1 MTNQELND
9 LLARFEGSSL
19 SKLKL
24 STQEFTIEMERAISA
39 PAAPVI
45 PAAAAAPAVPAAA
58 EPEGDAITAPMV
70 GTFYAASAPEQP
82 PFVKVGDRVRKGQP
96 VCLLEAM
103 KMMSEI
109 PAPCDCEITAVLKEN
124 GALVSFGEPLFRYQ
138 AMLKRVLIANRGR
151 SPSGCGGP
159 AGRRASRRSRCIL
172 RRTRRPSTSSWPP
185 GPCASALPGPLTAT

>member
-24 STQEFTIEMERAISA
+24 STQEFTIEMERAVAA
-39 PAAPVI
+39 PAASAAPAI
-45 PAAAAAPAVPAAA
+45 PAAAAVPATPAAA
-58 EPEGDAITAPMV
+58 ELEGDAVTAPMV

-82 PFVKVGDRVRKGQP
+82 PFVQVGDRVRKGQP

-138 AMLKRVLIANRGR
+138 
-151 SPSGCGGP
+151 
-159 AGRRASRRSRCIL
+159 
-172 RRTRRPSTSSWPP
+172 
-185 GPCASALPGPLTAT
+185 PC

>member
-1 MTNQELND
+1 MTNQELKD
-9 LLARFEGSSL
+9 FLACFEGSSL
-19 SKLKL
+19 TKLKL
-24 STQEFTIEMERAISA
+24 STQEFTIELERSLT
-39 PAAPVI
+39 
-45 PAAAAAPAVPAAA
+45 AAPAVPAAA
-58 EPEGDAITAPMV
+58 PAPAVPAPKAPEGETVTAPMV

-138 AMLKRVLIANRGR
+138 
-151 SPSGCGGP
+151 
-159 AGRRASRRSRCIL
+159 
-172 RRTRRPSTSSWPP
+172 
-185 GPCASALPGPLTAT
+185 PC

>member
-24 STQEFTIEMERAISA
+24 STQEFTIEMERAVSA
-39 PAAPVI
+39 PAAPVIPAAAAAAPVI

-138 AMLKRVLIANRGR
+138 
-151 SPSGCGGP
+151 
-159 AGRRASRRSRCIL
+159 
-172 RRTRRPSTSSWPP
+172 
-185 GPCASALPGPLTAT
+185 PC

>member
-24 STQEFTIEMERAISA
+24 STQEFTIEMERAVAA
-39 PAAPVI
+39 PAASAAPAI
-45 PAAAAAPAVPAAA
+45 PAAAAVPAAPAAA
-58 EPEGDAITAPMV
+58 ELEGDAVTAPMV

-138 AMLKRVLIANRGR
+138 
-151 SPSGCGGP
+151 
-159 AGRRASRRSRCIL
+159 RC
-172 RRTRRPSTSSWPP
+172 
-185 GPCASALPGPLTAT
+185 

>member
-24 STQEFTIEMERAISA
+24 STQEFTIEMERAVAA
-39 PAAPVI
+39 PAASAAPAI
-45 PAAAAAPAVPAAA
+45 PAAAAVPAAPAAA
-58 EPEGDAITAPMV
+58 ELEGDAVTAPMV

-82 PFVKVGDRVRKGQP
+82 PFVKVGERVRKGQP

-138 AMLKRVLIANRGR
+138 
-151 SPSGCGGP
+151 
-159 AGRRASRRSRCIL
+159 
-172 RRTRRPSTSSWPP
+172 
-185 GPCASALPGPLTAT
+185 PC

>member
-24 STQEFTIEMERAISA
+24 STHIEMERAVAA
-39 PAAPVI
+39 PAASAAPAI
-45 PAAAAAPAVPAAA
+45 PAAAAVPAAPAAA
-58 EPEGDAITAPMV
+58 ELEGDAVTAPMV

-138 AMLKRVLIANRGR
+138 
-151 SPSGCGGP
+151 
-159 AGRRASRRSRCIL
+159 
-172 RRTRRPSTSSWPP
+172 
-185 GPCASALPGPLTAT
+185 PC